1 MKNALQGFAISQ
13 LEDLVNRTLSLD
25 PAAAVK
31 LAALDGCS
39 FALCMREPEL
49 TVVVGVSGQRLKLL
63 GTDQEKVTTRLTGT
77 WSDFA
82 AVATADDPGSALIN
96 GNVTVSGDTQSLL
109 ALRKILASLDLDW
122 EQPLADAFGDVL
134 GHQIGRGLRS
144 GQAWVKT
151 SGRNINRQL
160 EEFLREESR
169 LMPHPVESRQ
179 FFDEVDR
186 LRSEADRLEAKIRRL
201 QQRAA
206 AQQQQ

>member
-1 MKNALQGFAISQ
+1 MRNALQGFAISQ
-13 LEDLVNRTLSLD
+13 LEDLANRTLSLD
-25 PAAAVK
+25 PAATAK
-31 LAALDGCS
+31 LASLDGCS
-39 FALCMREPEL
+39 FALCLQDPAM
-49 TVVVGVSGQRLKLL
+49 VVVIGVSGQRLRLL
-63 GTDQEKVTTRLTGT
+63 DTDQEKVTTRLTGT
-77 WSDFA
+77 WTDFA

-96 GNVTVSGDTQSLL
+96 GNVTVSGDTQALL
-109 ALRKILASLDLDW
+109 ALRKILAGLDLDW
-122 EQPLADAFGDVL
+122 EQPLADAFGDVI

-144 GQAWVKT
+144 GQAWVKN

-179 FFDEVDR
+179 FFDDIDR

-206 AQQQQ
+206 ARQP